1 MSESRSTDLKDEF
14 GPIDIYLFDQILR
27 GRITANMRILDAG
40 CGRGRNLVYLLRS
53 GADVFAI
60 DADQDN
66 IEGVRKLARNL
77 SPAIPA
83 DQFRAEPLDGLS
95 FPDASFDVVL
105 CNAVLHFMKD
115 EAEFRA
121 VLDQLFRVLQPGG
134 LFFARLASTIGIEQ
148 LVRRE
153 QGRWH
158 GLPDGSSRFLVD
170 AAFLEAEA
178 RRVGASL
185 ADPLKTTVVQNQ
197 RSMTTW
203 VLRKD

>member
-1 MSESRSTDLKDEF
+1 MSESRSNNLRDEF

-40 CGRGRNLVYLLRS
+40 CGRGRNLIYLLRS
-53 GADVFAI
+53 GADVFGV
-60 DADQDN
+60 DTDPDN
-66 IEGVRKLARNL
+66 IEGVRKLARSL

-83 DQFRAEPLDGLS
+83 DQFRTEPLDHLS
-95 FPDASFDVVL
+95 FLDASFDVVL

-121 VLDQLFRVLQPGG
+121 VIDQLFRVLRSGG
-134 LFFARLASTIGIEQ
+134 LFFARLASTIGIEK
-148 LVRRE
+148 LVLRE

-178 RRVGASL
+178 RRVGADL